1 MKNAIIMVSILC
13 ASIIFVVLLLSSA
26 RNSPEKDYNSN
37 YSSPVNDVDFEL
49 VIVTSEKNF
58 WERVAALKA
67 TEAPEFIAVTDE
79 EGNPV
84 TDENGNE
91 VTCTAEIQYEE
102 NSGVTGSPDEE
113 SEKPVTESPDKENE
127 NPVTEISDEKKR

>member
-79 EGNPV
+79 
-84 TDENGNE
+84 D
-91 VTCTAEIQYEE
+91 
-102 NSGVTGSPDEE
+102 
-113 SEKPVTESPDKENE
+113 
-127 NPVTEISDEKKR
+127 ISDKVGNWLIHKVDEQKIKKLFTYQKNCDII